1 MTPTPRSV
9 LIVDDDASIRLLLM
23 TFLRRSGF
31 QLRQAR
37 NGREALAEMRAGH
50 PDVVVMDLTMPDVS
64 GWEVLRVRA
73 ADPSLRDIP
82 VIILTAMN
90 RGQALVDV
98 AGKGVSDVVGKPFDL
113 DILLTAINASL
124 DFAGVPTPLA
134 A

>member
-9 LIVDDDASIRLLLM
+9 LIVDDDASIRLLLT

-37 NGREALAEMRAGH
+37 NGREALAEMRASH
-50 PDVVVMDLTMPDVS
+50 IDVVVMDLLMPDVS

-73 ADPSLRDIP
+73 ADPALREIP
-82 VIILTAMN
+82 VIVLTAMN
-90 RGQALVDV
+90 RAQVVVDV

-113 DILLTAINASL
+113 DILLMAINASL
-124 DFAGVPTPLA
+124 DLAGVPTPIA

>member
-9 LIVDDDASIRLLLM
+9 LIVDDDASIRLLLT

-50 PDVVVMDLTMPDVS
+50 IDVVVMDLLMPDVS

-73 ADPSLRDIP
+73 ADPALREIP
-82 VIILTAMN
+82 VIVLTAMN
-90 RGQALVDV
+90 RAQVVVDV

-113 DILLTAINASL
+113 DILLMAINASL
-124 DFAGVPTPLA
+124 DLAGVPTPIA